1 MSMPGETTVENQV
14 GMPTPLRAW
23 LTVLVLSVC
32 YVFSLLDRLII
43 SLLVE
48 PMKHSL
54 SLSDVQIGLLQGSAF
69 AIFYATMGVPL
80 GRLADRV
87 NRRNLIAW
95 SIAFWGLCT
104 AASGMARGF
113 AGLLA
118 ARVGVGAGEA
128 ALTPA
133 AYSIIG
139 DSFKGDRLGRAMGVY
154 TVGGAIGSGI
164 ALLIGGATYRHLE
177 SLGPMM
183 MPGVGLLQPWQATLV
198 VVGFPGL
205 LLALAVRLFVFE
217 PTRAATVTR
226 SDFSAVLASI
236 RSKAQFYVP
245 AFAAYA
251 AIAGLAYGFVSWA
264 PAFLARSFSLGP
276 AEVGAKFGP
285 VMLVAGL
292 LGPLIA
298 GAAADRLHARHGIQA
313 PFIMMKI
320 FLVLLVVA
328 SLIAFRAERVEMA
341 LLGCGAVGFLAMGLL
356 GLPPLALQLVTPSHM
371 RGQIAGVNLMLGNLL
386 GLGLGPLGVALVA
399 EHVAP
404 ERSLAWALTWVI
416 AALGVVGLIASVT
429 AKFDRVPATV
439 TRA

>member
-1 MSMPGETTVENQV
+1 
-14 GMPTPLRAW
+14 MPTPLRAW
-23 LTVLVLSVC
+23 LAVLVLSVC

-48 PMKHSL
+48 PMKQSL

-113 AGLLA
+113 VGLLA

-139 DSFKGDRLGRAMGVY
+139 DSFKGDRLGKAMGVY

-164 ALLIGGATYRHLE
+164 ALLIGGATYRHIE
-177 SLGPMM
+177 SLGPVM
-183 MPGVGLLQPWQATLV
+183 MPGIGLLLPWQATLV
-198 VVGFPGL
+198 VVGLPGL
-205 LLALAVRLFVFE
+205 LLALVVRLFVFE
-217 PTRAATVTR
+217 PARNTAATQA
-226 SDFSAVLASI
+226 SFSAVLASI
-236 RSKAQFYVP
+236 RAKAPFYVP

-264 PAFLARSFSLGP
+264 PAFLARTFSLGP

-292 LGPLIA
+292 LGPLVA
-298 GAAADRLHARHGIQA
+298 GTTADRLHARHGIRA
-313 PFIMMKI
+313 PFVVMKI
-320 FLVLLVVA
+320 FFVSLVVA
-328 SLIAFRAERVEMA
+328 SLIAFRADSVEAA

-371 RGQIAGVNLMLGNLL
+371 RGQVAGVNLMLGNLL

-404 ERSLAWALTWVI
+404 DRSLAWALTWVI
-416 AALGVVGLIASVT
+416 AALGVAGLIASVA
-429 AKFDRVPATV
+429 AKLDRSPAVV
-439 TRA
+439 TSA

>member
-1 MSMPGETTVENQV
+1 MPS
-14 GMPTPLRAW
+14 PARAW
-23 LTVLVLSVC
+23 LTVLVLSTC
-32 YVFSLLDRLII
+32 YVFSLLDRLIV

-48 PMKHSL
+48 PMKQSL

-87 NRRNLIAW
+87 NRRNLVAW
-95 SIAFWGLCT
+95 AIAFWGLCT
-104 AASGMARGF
+104 AASGLARGF
-113 AGLLA
+113 IGLLI

-164 ALLIGGATYRHLE
+164 ALLIGGAIYRQIDAA
-177 SLGPMM
+177 GPMT
-183 MPGVGLLQPWQATLV
+183 MPGIGLLQPWQITLV
-198 VVGFPGL
+198 AVGLPGL
-205 LLALAVRLFVFE
+205 LLALIARLLVFE
-217 PTRAATVTR
+217 PAR
-226 SDFSAVLASI
+226 STSAVESNLSVVLAVI
-236 RSKAQFYVP
+236 RGRAQFYLP

-264 PAFLARSFSLGP
+264 PAFLSRTFALGP

-285 VMLVAGL
+285 VMLLAGL
-292 LGPLIA
+292 LGPMVA
-298 GAAADRLHARHGIQA
+298 GTVADRLHARHGDHA
-313 PFIMMKI
+313 PFIVMRI
-320 FLVLLVVA
+320 FLVLLAVA
-328 SLIAFRAERVEMA
+328 SAFAFRANDIDAA
-341 LLGCGAVGFLAMGLL
+341 LIGCGAVGFLAMGLL
-356 GLPPLALQLVTPSHM
+356 GLPPLALQLVTPSHL
-371 RGQIAGVNLMLGNLL
+371 RGQVAGVNLMLGNLL

-404 ERSLAWALTWVI
+404 HGSLAWALTWVI
-416 AALGVVGLIASVT
+416 AVLAVT
-429 AKFDRVPATV
+429 ALLVSATARLDRNSATMT
-439 TRA
+439 TR

>member
-1 MSMPGETTVENQV
+1 MSGAIIRNDLARP
-14 GMPTPLRAW
+14 PTPLRAW
-23 LTVLVLSVC
+23 LAVIVLSVC
-32 YVFSLLDRLII
+32 YVFSLLDRLIV

-87 NRRNLIAW
+87 NRRNMIAW
-95 SIAFWGLCT
+95 AIAFWGLCT
-104 AASGMARGF
+104 AASGLARGF
-113 AGLLA
+113 VGLLA

-164 ALLIGGATYRHLE
+164 ALLIGGAVYRRIE
-177 SLGPMM
+177 AMGPLLL
-183 MPGVGLLQPWQATLV
+183 PGVGELLPWQTTLV
-198 VVGFPGL
+198 VVGLPGL
-205 LLALAVRLFVFE
+205 LLALAVRLLVHE
-217 PTRAATVTR
+217 PVRSTAVT
-226 SDFSAVLASI
+226 DTNFTAVLSTI
-236 RSKAQFYVP
+236 RGKAHLYVP

-264 PAFLARSFSLGP
+264 PTFLSRTFSLGP

-292 LGPLIA
+292 LGPLVA
-298 GAAADRLHARHGIQA
+298 GTVSDRLHARHGVNA
-313 PFIMMKI
+313 PFLMMKI
-320 FLVLLVVA
+320 FLVL
-328 SLIAFRAERVEMA
+328 
-341 LLGCGAVGFLAMGLL
+341 
-356 GLPPLALQLVTPSHM
+356 
-371 RGQIAGVNLMLGNLL
+371 
-386 GLGLGPLGVALVA
+386 
-399 EHVAP
+399 
-404 ERSLAWALTWVI
+404 
-416 AALGVVGLIASVT
+416 
-429 AKFDRVPATV
+429 
-439 TRA
+439 

>member
-1 MSMPGETTVENQV
+1 MPGEIVRDNQV
-14 GMPTPLRAW
+14 GAPAPLRAW
-23 LTVLVLSVC
+23 LAVLVLSTC

-104 AASGMARGF
+104 AASGLARGF
-113 AGLLA
+113 VGLLA

-164 ALLIGGATYRHLE
+164 ALLIGGATYRQLE
-177 SLGPMM
+177 TLGPVMV
-183 MPGVGLLQPWQATLV
+183 PGIGSLEPWQATLV
-198 VVGFPGL
+198 VVGLPGL
-205 LLALAVRLFVFE
+205 LLALVVRLFVFE
-217 PTRAATVTR
+217 PARATMTTASNFATVL
-226 SDFSAVLASI
+226 SMI
-236 RSKAQFYVP
+236 RDKARFYVP
-245 AFAAYA
+245 VFAAYA
-251 AIAGLAYGFVSWA
+251 AIGGLAYGFVSWT
-264 PAFLARSFSLGP
+264 PAFLARAFSLGP
-276 AEVGAKFGP
+276 ADVGARFGP

-292 LGPLIA
+292 LGPLVA
-298 GAAADRLHARHGIQA
+298 GTAADRLHARHGVRA
-313 PFIMMKI
+313 PFIVMKV
-320 FLVLLVVA
+320 FLALLVVA
-328 SLIAFRAERVEMA
+328 SLVAFRADDVAGA
-341 LLGCGAVGFLAMGLL
+341 LLGCGVVGFLAMGLL

-404 ERSLAWALTWVI
+404 DGSLAWALMWVI
-416 AALGVVGLIASVT
+416 ATLGMTGLVVSAT
-429 AKFDRVPATV
+429 AKLDRIPATV
-439 TRA
+439 TNA